1 MEQDIEYRQQ
11 LVQEYKQMVSPLLR
25 YLPWLIKNAGQ
36 SGSTNY
42 QGDDLSERSAGFS
55 FPVYD
60 ATLMSFIKEASKSAL
75 MDRNYSYTYTRGRI
89 KTHDDERRLIQAA
102 DLKDWD
108 ILRGILSKYVLGGRT
123 KAVLWSEAV
132 RENIFVLVLEKMRGI
147 IEFWDKPLNI
157 DAR

>member
-11 LVQEYKQMVSPLLR
+11 LVQEYGRMVTPLLR

-36 SGSTNY
+36 SGSTGY
-42 QGDDLSERSAGFS
+42 GGDEGSEHSMSFS

-60 ATLMSFIKEASKSAL
+60 ATLMNFIREASKSAL
-75 MDRNYSYTYTRGRI
+75 MDRNYIYVYTRGRI
-89 KTHDDERRLIQAA
+89 QTHDDERRLIQAA

-123 KAVLWSEAV
+123 KAYLWSEAV
-132 RENIFVLVLEKMRGI
+132 RENIFVLVLEKMQEI
-147 IEFWDKPLNI
+147 IEYWDKPLNV